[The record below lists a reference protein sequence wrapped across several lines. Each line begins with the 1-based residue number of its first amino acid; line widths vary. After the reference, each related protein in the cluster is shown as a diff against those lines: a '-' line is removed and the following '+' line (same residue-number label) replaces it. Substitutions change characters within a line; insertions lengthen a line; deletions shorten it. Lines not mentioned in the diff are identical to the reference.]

1 METRA
6 HFHISWTILPYPRTC
21 CQGCCGVFLLFFR
34 LFEAKMLIFCR
45 YFSKLQNKKL
55 IPDKNLS
62 GRVKYDSAR
71 RFVFMG
77 IKFLNIKFEDCK
89 REEGWIILSVSRQTS
104 VTCQTLLILFCTASM
119 TIGFIFFYEIKR
131 DKKTGHYP
139 TEACHGFKY
148 QPEHNQPIR
157 NRRKR
162 SRLRYPDPPCRL
174 FQCLAWLSSW
184 THRRSDFL

>member
-1 METRA
+1 
-6 HFHISWTILPYPRTC
+6 
-21 CQGCCGVFLLFFR
+21 
-34 LFEAKMLIFCR
+34 MLIFCR
-45 YFSKLQNKKL
+45 CFSKLQNKKL

-89 REEGWIILSVSRQTS
+89 HEAWWTILSASRQTS
-104 VTCQTLLILFCTASM
+104 VTCQTLLILFCTAPM

-131 DKKTGHYP
+131 DKKKTGHYP

-174 FQCLAWLSSW
+174 FQCLA
-184 THRRSDFL
+184 